1 MKIKSMVMAVTTAVS
16 ATGTALAT
24 ESSEKITSALATQSW
39 AKDYTQSMHLQSK
52 VNTQIVQPWHKGYQ
66 PEVQPWSKLSGR
78 QLKGAVRMY
87 NHGIKRV

>member
-1 MKIKSMVMAVTTAVS
+1 MKIKSMAIAVTTAVS
-16 ATGTALAT
+16 ATGT
-24 ESSEKITSALATQSW
+24 ALATQSW

-78 QLKGAVRMY
+78 QLKGATRMY

>member
-24 ESSEKITSALATQSW
+24 QSW
-39 AKDYTQSMHLQSK
+39 AKDYTQSTHLQAK
-52 VNTQIVQPWHKGYQ
+52 INTQVVQPWHKGYQ
-66 PEVQPWSKLSGR
+66 PEAQSWSKLSSR
-78 QLKGAVRMY
+78 QLKGAARMY